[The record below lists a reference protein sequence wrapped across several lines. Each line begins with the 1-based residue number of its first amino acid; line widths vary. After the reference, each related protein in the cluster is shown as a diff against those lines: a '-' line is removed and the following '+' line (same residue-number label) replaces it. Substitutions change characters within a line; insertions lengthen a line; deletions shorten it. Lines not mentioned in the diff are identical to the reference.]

1 MTNNVQPSP
10 SVRLFATALIADEEL
25 REEVIGDLTEEYHR
39 LSASASPPQATRWY
53 WSQLVRSAIPLSNM
67 AVARGGRRGRELH
80 LLGVVTGSVAMY
92 VIVVLGAM
100 LTGRLRGVILTPA
113 TLTAL
118 RISAGHPTFG
128 AAPPRWL
135 VGVISLAIVAFA
147 GAVSSYIAASI
158 GRRSPVAPA
167 LTLCTV
173 YIGFFYVLPLLIDGM
188 AGKVMPL
195 AWLLAGVMAG
205 VLLKARVLCAELS

>member
-1 MTNNVQPSP
+1 MTQQTQVPASAE
-10 SVRLFATALIADEEL
+10 LFATALIADREL
-25 REEVIGDLTEEYHR
+25 RDEVLGDLIEEYDR
-39 LSASASPPQATRWY
+39 RSYSAKAPNAAWWY

-67 AVARGGRRGRELH
+67 AVARGGRRGRALH
-80 LLGVVTGSVAMY
+80 VLGVVTGSVAMY

-100 LTGRLRGVILTPA
+100 LTGRLKGVILTPA

-118 RISAGHPTFG
+118 RVSYGHPTFG
-128 AAPPRWL
+128 AAPPMWL
-135 VGVISLAIVAFA
+135 VGVISLAIAVFA

-173 YIGFFYVLPLLIDGM
+173 YIGFLYVLPLLMGG
-188 AGKVMPL
+188 AARKVVPI
-195 AWLLAGVMAG
+195 ACLLAGVMAG
-205 VLLKARVLCAELS
+205 VLLKARVLRTELS